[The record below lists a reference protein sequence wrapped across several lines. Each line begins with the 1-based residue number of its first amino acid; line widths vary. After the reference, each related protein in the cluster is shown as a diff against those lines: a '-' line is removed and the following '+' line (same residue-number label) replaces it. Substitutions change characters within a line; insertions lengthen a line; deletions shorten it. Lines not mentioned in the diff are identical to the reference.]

1 MNNLYISS
9 ALSCACLSMAIS
21 VSALAGGVEKPAP
34 SIQGFFL
41 GAGGGFAAV
50 DANHNDV
57 SISQGDPDDNDNGFD
72 YPNDFTETTT
82 KLTPVVQG
90 GYWGNSLMS
99 SRFHWGAKVKYSYLN
114 AHENYFIEAGHNTS
128 ETNFDTRV
136 DHQLAFSLLLGTQ
149 INNFFPYIG
158 GGAAWLPSVR
168 VGYNFVGTSDGGA
181 NDHASDHQSH
191 DLWGGIATI
200 GGIYQLSPAW
210 FLDAEYSYTVT
221 PCKTYKL
228 GFRQH
233 NDQGDVVRT
242 GSLKTKLNIH
252 SQQFVISLNRRF
264 AT

>member
-1 MNNLYISS
+1 MNKLYVSS
-9 ALSCACLSMAIS
+9 ALSCACLGMAIS
-21 VSALAGGVEKPAP
+21 ISALAGGTEAPPPP

-50 DANHNDV
+50 DANHND
-57 SISQGDPDDNDNGFD
+57 IAIKQGNPNNDNTGFD

-82 KLTPVVQG
+82 KLTPVAQA
-90 GYWGNSLMS
+90 GYWGNSIMS

-114 AHENYFIEAGHNTS
+114 ANQNYFIEAGRNTD

-136 DHQLAFSLLLGTQ
+136 DHQLAFSLLLGAQ
-149 INNFFPYIG
+149 INHFFPYIG
-158 GGAAWLPSVR
+158 GGAAWLPNVR
-168 VGYNFVGTSDGGA
+168 VSYSFSGRGNIPDDTIA
-181 NDHASDHQSH
+181 ENQSH

-221 PCKTYKL
+221 PNKTYKL
-228 GFRQH
+228 GFSQKNQNGNVNR
-233 NDQGDVVRT
+233 V
-242 GSLKTKLNIH
+242 GSLKTKLNVH